1 VAVTRAEAIAALTA
15 AGQPFELATIER
27 DGVPLRVFTQ
37 APASMRDVLAATAVH
52 GDRDFLVYQ
61 GERTTYAEHL
71 GLVAGLAAW
80 LAEEH
85 GVGKGDRIAI
95 GMRNY
100 PEWVIGF
107 WATMAL
113 GAIAVPLNAWWLGPE
128 LEYAITDSGA
138 KVLLLDGERLER
150 LAPHLPGLGV
160 AATVVCRHRGD
171 VPAGIVRWE
180 ELRPTLD
187 TTQGLPAVEL
197 GPDDHATILYTSGT
211 TGAPKG
217 ALATHRNH
225 VTNIMNTF
233 LMGAVGAA
241 VAGVTPDPDNPPP
254 QGASLQVFPF
264 FHIGGLSG
272 LYVSTATGSKLVTM
286 YKWDVDVAL
295 DLLVEERITSTSMV
309 PTVLRQ
315 LLESPRLESLPR
327 DALAGIASGGAPV
340 PPDLIRSIETQFE
353 SKVSPANGYGLTE
366 TTSAVI
372 ANSGA
377 DYFTHPESV
386 GRPVV
391 GADLRVV
398 DEQGADVPAG
408 EIGELWVRGPNIVD
422 GYWNKPEATATAFT
436 DGWFHTGDL
445 GRIDADGFVYVVDRL
460 KDVVIRGGENVYSA
474 EVEAVLFEHPAVLD
488 VAIVG
493 LPHESYGE
501 EVAAVVNLREGATTT
516 VQELQEFAA
525 TKLARFKVPA
535 HIFFRDDPLP
545 RTATGKV
552 LKRDL
557 RDELTKAVS

>member
-1 VAVTRAEAIAALTA
+1 MAVTRAEAIAALTGP
-15 AGQPFELATIER
+15 GQPFELETIER
-27 DGVPLRVFTQ
+27 RGVPLRVFKQ
-37 APASMRDVLAATAVH
+37 APASMRDVLASTRGH

-61 GERTTYAEHL
+61 GERITFSEHL

-85 GVGKGDRIAI
+85 GVGKGDRVAI

-100 PEWVIGF
+100 PEWVISF
-107 WATMAL
+107 WATMSL

-128 LEYAITDSGA
+128 LEYAITDSGS

-150 LAPHLPGLGV
+150 LSSHLPGLGV
-160 AATVVCRHRGD
+160 DATVVCRHRGD
-171 VPAGIVRWE
+171 VPDGVVRWE
-180 ELRPTLD
+180 DLRPTLD
-187 TTQGLPAVEL
+187 VSRSLPDVEI

-225 VTNIMNTF
+225 VTNIMNTL

-241 VAGVTPDPDNPPP
+241 VAGITLDPDNPPP
-254 QGASLQVFPF
+254 QGAGLQVFPF

-272 LYVSTATGSKLVTM
+272 LYVTTVSGNKLVTM
-286 YKWDVDVAL
+286 YKWDVDEAI
-295 DLLVEERITSTSMV
+295 DLLINERITSTSMV

-315 LLESPRLESLPR
+315 LLESPRLASLPR

-340 PPDLIRSIETQFE
+340 PPDLIRSIEREFE

-372 ANSGA
+372 INSGA
-377 DYFTHPESV
+377 DYFAHPDSV
-386 GRPVV
+386 GRPAV
-391 GADLRVV
+391 GADVRVV
-398 DEQGADVPAG
+398 DESGEDVPEG

-422 GYWNKPEATATAFT
+422 GYWNKPEATAAAFT

-445 GRIDADGFVYVVDRL
+445 GRIDAEGFVHVVDRL

-488 VAIVG
+488 VAIIG

-501 EVAAVVNLREGATTT
+501 EVAAVVNLREGATATA
-516 VQELQEFAA
+516 QELQEFAA
-525 TKLARFKVPA
+525 EKLARFKVPT
-535 HIFFRDDPLP
+535 HIFFRNEPLP

-557 RDELTKAVS
+557 RDEMTKAAS

>member
-15 AGQPFELATIER
+15 AGQPFELQTIDH
-27 DGVPLRVFTQ
+27 DGVPWRVFAS
-37 APASMRDVLAATAVH
+37 APASMRDFLATTAAF
-52 GDRDFLVYQ
+52 GDRDFLVYD

-71 GLVAGLAAW
+71 GLVGGLAAW
-80 LAEEH
+80 LAAQ
-85 GVGKGDRIAI
+85 GVGTGDRVAI

-100 PEWVIGF
+100 PEWVISF

-128 LEYAITDSGA
+128 LEYAIADSGA
-138 KVLLLDGERLER
+138 RVLLVDGERLER
-150 LAPHLPGLGV
+150 LTPHLAALDV
-160 AATVVCRHRGD
+160 ATTVVCRHRGD
-171 VPAGIVRWE
+171 VPADAVRWE

-187 TTQGLPAVEL
+187 TTVGLPDVAI
-197 GPDDHATILYTSGT
+197 GPEDHATILYTSGT

-217 ALATHRNH
+217 ALATQRNH
-225 VTNIMNTF
+225 VTNIMNTL
-233 LMGAVGAA
+233 LMGAVGMA
-241 VAGVTPDPDNPPP
+241 VAGVTADPDAPPP

-272 LYVSTATGSKLVTM
+272 LYVTTVTGNKLVTM
-286 YKWDVDVAL
+286 YKWDVDVAI
-295 DLLVEERITSTSMV
+295 DLLVQERITSTAMV

-315 LLESPRLESLPR
+315 LLESPRLASLPR

-340 PPDLIRSIETQFE
+340 PPDLIRSIEDQFE

-377 DYFTHPESV
+377 DYFTHPDSV
-386 GRPVV
+386 GRPAV
-391 GADLRVV
+391 GTDVRIVGELGEDLPH
-398 DEQGADVPAG
+398 GS
-408 EIGELWVRGPNIVD
+408 IGEVWVRGPNIVD
-422 GYWNKPEATATAFT
+422 GYWNKPEATAAAFT

-445 GRIDADGFVYVVDRL
+445 GRQDDDGFVYIVDRL
-460 KDVVIRGGENVYSA
+460 KDVVIRGGENIYSA

-493 LPHESYGE
+493 LPHEHYGE
-501 EVAAVVNLREGATTT
+501 EVAAVVNVREGAAVT

-525 TKLARFKVPA
+525 TKLARFKVPTQVFLRA
-535 HIFFRDDPLP
+535 EPLP

-552 LKRDL
+552 LKREL
-557 RDELTKAVS
+557 RDELTAAST